1 MDQAHSAFAR
11 LRALLAG
18 SPAPPGLEPIQL
30 HLGES
35 RLAAPEIDPTP
46 LAATADWTRYPELG
60 GSAGLRA
67 AYGHWLT
74 RRFGVARAL
83 TGGTIAVEPT
93 PGTKQAVA
101 VAIALAAR
109 PAGAA
114 SGRPPAVVMPNPY
127 YPTYRAGTAA
137 VGARPV
143 FYRPDTAGD
152 TTGDA
157 APVEAAVDAAGGR
170 AAVVI
175 VCNPGN
181 PQGRVLPADALRGAA
196 KAAAGAGALFVVDE
210 CYTDLA
216 LDRPPTGY
224 LALVEADGG
233 APGPFLVL
241 HSLSKRSGAPGLR
254 SGFAAG
260 DPATVAGYAA
270 YNRQCGVSTPGPVNA
285 VAAALWSD
293 DAHVERARR
302 ALVRNWELADAAL
315 GHVPGYRRAEAGFFL
330 WLPVRDDEGTARRL
344 WCSRALS
351 VMPGR
356 YLAAE
361 EEDGVNPGA
370 GHLRIALVHDEGPM
384 REALARLGSA
394 LSTAPDGEE
403 PS

>member
-1 MDQAHSAFAR
+1 MNQAHSAFAR
-11 LRALLAG
+11 LRTLLAD
-18 SPAPPGLEPIQL
+18 SCAPPGLDPIQL

-35 RLAAPEIDPTP
+35 RLAAPGVDLTP
-46 LAATADWTRYPELG
+46 LAAAADWTRYPELG

-67 AYGHWLT
+67 AYGHWLA
-74 RRFGVARAL
+74 RRFGVERAL
-83 TGGTIAVEPT
+83 PEGRIAVEPT

-101 VAIALAAR
+101 VAIALGAR
-109 PAGAA
+109 RAGPPH
-114 SGRPPAVVMPNPY
+114 GGPPAVVMPNPY
-127 YPTYRAGTAA
+127 YPTYRAGAAA

-143 FYRPDTAGD
+143 FYRPDAAA
-152 TTGDA
+152 DA
-157 APVEAAVDAAGGR
+157 APVVAAVGAAGGR

-181 PQGRVLPADALRGAA
+181 PQGRILSADALREAA
-196 KAAAGAGALFVVDE
+196 KAAAEAGALFVVDE
-210 CYTDLA
+210 CYTDLT
-216 LDRPPTGY
+216 LGRPAAGY
-224 LALVEADGG
+224 LSSVEADGG

-260 DPATVAGYAA
+260 DPATVAAYAD
-270 YNRQCGVSTPGPVNA
+270 YNRQCGVSTPAPVNA

-293 DAHVERARR
+293 DAHVARARS
-302 ALVRNWELADAAL
+302 ALARNWELADAAL
-315 GHVPGYRRAEAGFFL
+315 GDVPGYRRAEAGFFL
-330 WLPVRDDEGTARRL
+330 WLPVPDDEEAARRL
-344 WCSRALS
+344 WRSRALS

-394 LSTAPDGEE
+394 LSPSPDGEE
-403 PS
+403 